1 MKKRVFSA
9 LMAAALT
16 ASMVFGTVA
25 ASAEEK
31 SNEDI
36 TIGISMC
43 AIESQMWAE
52 YQSTMHATC
61 DEMGVKYTEV
71 IAENDTQKQNQKR
84 IRGCMEKAETTG
96 KPRICRK
103 EFGSLRKQPPY

>member
-25 ASAEEK
+25 ATAEEK

-43 AIESQMWAE
+43 AIEVPDVGRVSVNNA
-52 YQSTMHATC
+52 C
-61 DEMGVKYTEV
+61 
-71 IAENDTQKQNQKR
+71 N
-84 IRGCMEKAETTG
+84 
-96 KPRICRK
+96 
-103 EFGSLRKQPPY
+103 LR

>member
-43 AIESQMWAE
+43 SI
-52 YQSTMHATC
+52 
-61 DEMGVKYTEV
+61 
-71 IAENDTQKQNQKR
+71 
-84 IRGCMEKAETTG
+84 
-96 KPRICRK
+96 
-103 EFGSLRKQPPY
+103 

>member
-31 SNEDI
+31 SNEDSSN
-36 TIGISMC
+36 GR
-43 AIESQMWAE
+43 Q
-52 YQSTMHATC
+52 YQ
-61 DEMGVKYTEV
+61 E
-71 IAENDTQKQNQKR
+71 
-84 IRGCMEKAETTG
+84 
-96 KPRICRK
+96 
-103 EFGSLRKQPPY
+103 